1 MLLVAAFAWLSALGT
16 RTDPLTARTQPV
28 PPRQPVLSARRT
40 PDVLSFVTRASRLEA
55 GLTSVRAALPKDSC
69 LRVDWLGSTI
79 AAVGSSA
86 QLVPGSTMKVVVGAV
101 ALEILGSDS
110 TLTTKVF
117 VTRNADGS
125 VADLYL
131 VGGGDPLLV
140 VKEYVATEKY
150 ATLHPTSLETLADS
164 VVAAGVSSVS
174 GRIVGVDSILD
185 AERFGAD
192 WPSSFHGVEAG
203 PLGALMV
210 NDGAV
215 TGQAVKP
222 DDPAL
227 AAAAEFAGLLAVR
240 GVPIAGGTAHDVL
253 PNGASEVASVTSA
266 PMTSI
271 VQEMLVN
278 SDNNT
283 AEILLKLVGLK
294 SSGIGSTQAGIAALD
309 KQLAEWKVP
318 GVVTR
323 DGSGLS
329 SKNRITCDA
338 LNGLLSR
345 FEEQL
350 PPLLALAG
358 RTGTLREIFDD
369 TEVDGR
375 LVGKTG
381 TLSGVKALAGYLP
394 LEGEDPVRF
403 SLVMN
408 RSGID
413 NRSAYRPVWN
423 RLAQGLDRAS
433 GTPRGSDLAP

>member
-1 MLLVAAFAWLSALGT
+1 
-16 RTDPLTARTQPV
+16 
-28 PPRQPVLSARRT
+28 
-40 PDVLSFVTRASRLEA
+40 
-55 GLTSVRAALPKDSC
+55 
-69 LRVDWLGSTI
+69 
-79 AAVGSSA
+79 
-86 QLVPGSTMKVVVGAV
+86 MKVVVGAV

-227 AAAAEFAGLLAVR
+227 AAATEFAGLLALR
-240 GVPIAGGTAHDVL
+240 GVPIAGSTAHDVL
-253 PNGASEVASVTSA
+253 PSGASEVASVTSA

-309 KQLAEWKVP
+309 KQLAEWKVS

-338 LNGLLSR
+338 LNGLLSK
-345 FEEQL
+345 FEEQM

-394 LEGEDPVRF
+394 LEGEEPVRF